1 MDNSILPLLKK
12 YDVPTPRYTSY
23 PTVPYWDFSSIDDNK
38 WKQSVIDTFKS
49 ENGELCIYI
58 HLPFCE
64 NLCTFC
70 ACTKRITKNHKVE
83 DPYITTV
90 LKEWKMYRS
99 LLPFPPKI
107 KEIHLGGGT
116 PTFFS
121 PDNLV
126 ELINGITEDA
136 IVNDD
141 KEFSIEVHPNY
152 TTEEHLKQLS
162 EIGFNRISIGV
173 QDFDPRIQFVINRIQ
188 SYEKTK
194 EVVDWARK
202 YNYTS
207 INIDLIYGLPHQT
220 TDSVVYTIDLIK
232 TLMPDRIAFY
242 SYAHVPW
249 KSKAQRRYTEADLP
263 SASEKWAIYHHG
275 REMLEEAGFKS
286 IGMDHFAL
294 PNDKLFNAAENGSLY
309 RNFMG
314 YTTTSS
320 KLIIGLGASS
330 ISASKN
336 AFAQNEKVVEA
347 YEEKINAGILPL
359 INGHMLSEE
368 DLIIQNNIHELMC
381 QGRTMLN
388 ASLLDADFL
397 ATAFSKLKRLEEDR
411 LVEVMGNVI
420 FVTAKGNLF
429 IRNIC
434 AAIDAQLY
442 NNQLSMQTFSKAI

>member
-1 MDNSILPLLKK
+1 MDDSILSLLKK

-23 PTVPYWDFSSIDDNK
+23 PTVPYWDLSSIDDKK
-38 WKQSVIDTFKS
+38 WKQSVIDTFNS
-49 ENGELCIYI
+49 EDGELCIYI

-70 ACTKRITKNHKVE
+70 ACTKRITRNHKVE

-90 LKEWKMYRS
+90 LKEWQMYRS
-99 LLPFPPKI
+99 MLPYPPKI

-121 PDNLV
+121 PGNLV
-126 ELINGITEDA
+126 ELINGITAGA

-152 TTEEHLKQLS
+152 TTEEHLKRLA

-202 YNYTS
+202 YNYSS

-220 TDSVVYTIDLIK
+220 TESVVYTINLIK

-249 KSKAQRRYTEADLP
+249 KSKAQRRYTEDDLP
-263 SASEKWAIYHHG
+263 SASAKWEIYHQG
-275 REMLEEAGFKS
+275 RKMLEEAGFKS

-294 PNDKLFNAAENGSLY
+294 PGDKLFIAADNGGLY

-330 ISASKN
+330 ISASQN

-347 YEEKINAGILPL
+347 YEEKINSGILPL
-359 INGHMLSEE
+359 VNGHMLTGE
-368 DLIIQNNIHELMC
+368 DLVIQNNIHELMC
-381 QGRTMLN
+381 QGRTLLN
-388 ASLLDADFL
+388 ANLLNADFL
-397 ATAFSKLKRLEEDR
+397 ASSFSKLKKLKEDG
-411 LVEVMGNVI
+411 LAEVMGNVI
-420 FVTAKGNLF
+420 FVTAKGGLF

-434 AAIDAQLY
+434 AAIDARIY
-442 NNQLSMQTFSKAI
+442 NNQLTAQTFSKAI